1 MRGARSVIAGLCL
14 AVGLTA
20 SIARADVPVPARLQA
35 QLIAKIAAFDRNF
48 PGRAGANALVLVI
61 FKPGDSDSSQFAQ
74 QIAGELRTLAD
85 VGGVASTVDVIPF
98 AGAPALAATIRDR
111 KAAVVYLSADLDRDS
126 SSVAGALAGG
136 DVLTIGATGA
146 FAEAGT
152 VIGFDLVGGKPKIV
166 ANLGVAKA
174 QHVDLKAEFL
184 RLTRIVGG

>member
-1 MRGARSVIAGLCL
+1 M
-14 AVGLTA
+14 
-20 SIARADVPVPARLQA
+20 
-35 QLIAKIAAFDRNF
+35 
-48 PGRAGANALVLVI
+48 
-61 FKPGDSDSSQFAQ
+61 
-74 QIAGELRTLAD
+74 
-85 VGGVASTVDVIPF
+85 DVIPF
-98 AGAPALAATIRDR
+98 AGAAALAATIRDR

>member
-98 AGAPALAATIRDR
+98 AGAAALAATIRDR
-111 KAAVVYLSADLDRDS
+111 KAAVVYLSADLDRDAAP
-126 SSVAGALAGG
+126 VAGALAGG

>member
-98 AGAPALAATIRDR
+98 AGAPARAATIRDR
-111 KAAVVYLSADLDRDS
+111 KAAVVYLSADLDRDAAP
-126 SSVAGALAGG
+126 VAGALAGG